1 MKRKIGLAL
10 ATGLALL
17 VAGCASQSTS
27 GGSAAAVQRRLRARC
42 GSVNR
47 KKFQPGRQVSRRA
60 LGEDARLV

>member
-17 VAGCASQSTS
+17 LAGCASRKY
-27 GGSAAAVQRRLRARC
+27 QRRQRGGRFSVAAARC
-42 GSVNR
+42 GSVNL
-47 KKFQPGRQVSRRA
+47 KKFQPRRQMSRSA